1 MNKTKRL
8 IICSFIVGLSTLL
21 YIDFYIE
28 NFKVSFGGVIFP
40 FMLYINKELNPIF
53 FGLSSGFLVLIF
65 RLVLYGSLQGILG
78 QLFYYIMPELMFYII
93 YGIVIYVIRKCK
105 VSVKY
110 KNMLIIYTAVD
121 FVANMIETYI
131 RIGKDL
137 FLSDHLIKALL
148 FVAII
153 RATLVLLIAIGYNY
167 YKLFLI
173 KEEHE
178 KRYRNLLQIISQLK
192 AEVYW
197 MEKNMDYIEK
207 VMANAYQLFT
217 NINEE
222 ENREDW
228 ARQALEIAKDIHEIK
243 KEYGLVVMG
252 IEDVMANKLD
262 NTGMYFNELV
272 AILEK
277 TIDMEVKRQN
287 KDILISYNIG
297 EDFYTEEHYYL
308 MSLLRNLIMNAI
320 DAIGSKGN
328 IILSHTVEDKN
339 HKFIVKDNG
348 CGIKEEDLPYIFS
361 PGYSSKINY
370 STGQINRG
378 LGLSLVENI
387 VKINLRG
394 SISVESEYGVGTTFI
409 ITIPVEELES
419 EY

>member
-1 MNKTKRL
+1 M
-8 IICSFIVGLSTLL
+8 
-21 YIDFYIE
+21 
-28 NFKVSFGGVIFP
+28 
-40 FMLYINKELNPIF
+40 
-53 FGLSSGFLVLIF
+53 
-65 RLVLYGSLQGILG
+65 
-78 QLFYYIMPELMFYII
+78 
-93 YGIVIYVIRKCK
+93 
-105 VSVKY
+105 
-110 KNMLIIYTAVD
+110 
-121 FVANMIETYI
+121 
-131 RIGKDL
+131 
-137 FLSDHLIKALL
+137 
-148 FVAII
+148 
-153 RATLVLLIAIGYNY
+153 
-167 YKLFLI
+167 
-173 KEEHE
+173 
-178 KRYRNLLQIISQLK
+178 
-192 AEVYW
+192 
-197 MEKNMDYIEK
+197 
-207 VMANAYQLFT
+207 
-217 NINEE
+217 
-222 ENREDW
+222 
-228 ARQALEIAKDIHEIK
+228 EIAKDIHEIK